1 MFYSLERPLKII
13 QEIYTK
19 DKRGYKMGYPKY
31 SINKKTR
38 EQPKTPPQN
47 RGDKQKPN
55 SKIA

>member
-1 MFYSLERPLKII
+1 MRWSWMFYSLEQPLKII

-38 EQPKTPPQN
+38 EQPKKTPQN
-47 RGDKQKPN
+47 RGDK
-55 SKIA
+55 